1 MIYRGFMRPIVVLC
15 SLWFAAC
22 DVGSVLEHAGGDGG
36 GSGSGSGS
44 GSDDPA
50 TACGSAGQTAPAAH
64 MHATGGTSNAGM
76 PCLASGC
83 HGPTPSG
90 PAYSYAGT
98 VYEADKTTPKPAAT
112 IFIFIGGKSTRL
124 LSDMGGNFYAEPL
137 SAAAPS
143 NTMAAST
150 TATLCPTIQKMNGGL
165 VGGGGNCNSSS
176 CHAAGAQGPIHL

>member
-1 MIYRGFMRPIVVLC
+1 MRRIVVLC
-15 SLWFAAC
+15 SLLFAAC
-22 DVGSVLEHAGGDGG
+22 DVGSVLEHASGDGG

-50 TACGSAGQTAPAAH
+50 TACGSAGLTASSAH
-64 MHATGGTSNAGM
+64 MHTSGGTSNAGM

-83 HGPTPSG
+83 HGPTPGG

-112 IFIFIGGKSTRL
+112 IFIFSGGKSVRM
-124 LSDMGGNFYAEPL
+124 LSDMAGNFYVDAV
-137 SAAAPS
+137 SAPAPS
-143 NTMAAST
+143 NGVVTNT
-150 TATLCPTIQKMNGGL
+150 TATLCPTILKMNGSL

-176 CHAAGAQGPIHL
+176 CHAASGGQGPLHL